1 MSMTSFVRSTGAA
14 SGPIR
19 SAFAQST
26 ATSTRSPTSSG
37 SSRRSPSSRMKSYS
51 RGTAESPD
59 RNISTSLPSWRS
71 ATVVASSEPSAS
83 PSAFSC
89 VTTRN
94 RSCAR
99 SASATACRSVFCAIT
114 VGGELVDQLCHT
126 DATLDGE
133 IVLEGQLRCPLHPE
147 LPCELSLQQP
157 VRCLEARERR
167 PLLARVPEH
176 AHVHGRDAQVG
187 ARHDAGDRH
196 EADPGVLQIGQ
207 RFRQDLPDRLVHP
220 AHPLAHGGY
229 SSRCTGWCWQGSV
242 SGAS

>member
-26 ATSTRSPTSSG
+26 ATRTRSPTSSG
-37 SSRRSPSSRMKSYS
+37 SSRRSPSSCMKPYS

-89 VTTRN
+89 VTTRK

-99 SASATACRSVFCAIT
+99 SASATACRSVFCAIP
-114 VGGELVDQLCHT
+114 VGGELVDELCHT
-126 DATLDGE
+126 DATLDRE
-133 IVLEGQLRCPLHPE
+133 IVLEGQLRSPLHPE
-147 LPCELSLQQP
+147 LPRELSLQQP
-157 VRCLEARERR
+157 VRCFQPGERR
-167 PLLARVPEH
+167 PLLAGVSEH
-176 AHVHGRDAQVG
+176 AHVHRRDAQIG
-187 ARHDAGDRH
+187 ARHHAGDRH
-196 EADPGVLQIGQ
+196 EADPRVLQLGQ
-207 RFRQDLPDRLVHP
+207 RLRQDLPDGRVHP
-220 AHPLAHGGY
+220 AHSLAHEGY
-229 SSRCTGWCWQGSV
+229 SSRCTGWCWRGSV
-242 SGAS
+242 SGA